1 MKKTLGYILLAILF
15 MAVSPGPE
23 TLRELTQEGRSISN
37 AWLMFFPSTFYY
49 LVAVVVVNDCWL
61 VPKFLLKNK
70 FSVYFLYAS
79 LLSFIASFL
88 SSLSEC
94 ALKMHFGF
102 PNRIQ
107 VDSPVWIIEDSF
119 ANAFFLVLILVG
131 LALIKLY
138 DKWKKDLEE
147 ERIMSESLEK
157 YLGSVRDLLNP
168 ATIFAAMERISMS
181 IFEDRDRAVV
191 LIDDLSAYLRKQLSE
206 LSAPPVIKETIYDK
220 SLFSATTTFLVS
232 RRYGTL
238 RYFIFL
244 LIISFV
250 SYSAF
255 AHERAG
261 APIDSV
267 VNSVV
272 LFAFLTI
279 VSIIVMFWLFRRYEH
294 RQDVMKYI
302 RSISIFLAIII
313 APIFFS
319 LSLVFNKADENG
331 LLPPLLEA
339 FVFLAGIIGICLYV
353 FGLSALLFFQN
364 WIKVQRHITVL
375 HNETIRQEYLF
386 LRRQINPHFLFN
398 VLNNIE
404 ISIFDDP
411 DLASELLRNLIR
423 LLEYQFE
430 DSKRDK
436 TILRNEVEFLE
447 SYLSLEQSRRDN
459 FSFIIDMESAAAEIE
474 IPTLLFIPIVENA
487 AKYSIRSEIKS
498 NVRISFKII
507 GKYLKFECENPY
519 DLEKVKSMSHN
530 GIGLENTRR
539 RLELIYDGKARF
551 ATSQSE
557 NLYNIEVIIPIEKY
571 I

>member
-1 MKKTLGYILLAILF
+1 MKKTLGYILLAIFF

-23 TLRELTQEGRSISN
+23 TLKELTQEGRSISN

-49 LVAVVVVNDCWL
+49 LVAVVVVNNYWL

-70 FSVYFLYAS
+70 FSTYFLYAS
-79 LLSFIASFL
+79 LLSFVASFL

-94 ALKMHFGF
+94 ALKIHFEF

-107 VDSPVWIIEDSF
+107 VDSPIWIIEDSL

-138 DKWKKDLEE
+138 DKWKKDLEQ

-157 YLGSVRDLLNP
+157 YLGSVRDHLNP

-181 IFEDRDRAVV
+181 IFDDRDRAVV

-206 LSAPPVIKETIYDK
+206 LSAHPVIKETIYDK
-220 SLFSATTTFLVS
+220 SLFSSTTTFLVS
-232 RRYGTL
+232 RRYGVL

-255 AHERAG
+255 AHEHAG
-261 APIDSV
+261 APIDSA

-294 RQDVMKYI
+294 RQDVGKYI

-313 APIFFS
+313 APILFS
-319 LSLVFNKADENG
+319 LLLVFNKADENG
-331 LLPPLLEA
+331 LLSPLLET
-339 FVFLAGIIGICLYV
+339 FVFIAGIIGICLYV

-411 DLASELLRNLIR
+411 HLASELLRNLIR

-430 DSKRDK
+430 DSKRDN
-436 TILRNEVEFLE
+436 TILRNEVEFLK
-447 SYLSLEQSRRDN
+447 SYLSLEQSRREN
-459 FSFIIDMESAAAEIE
+459 FSYIIEVESYADEIV

-487 AKYSIRSEIKS
+487 AKYSIRSEIKT

-519 DLEKVKSMSHN
+519 DLEKVKSMSHH
-530 GIGLENTRR
+530 GIGLENTRQ
-539 RLELIYDGKARF
+539 RLELIYDVKARF

-557 NLYNIEVIIPIEKY
+557 TLYNIEVIIPIE
-571 I
+571 

>member
-181 IFEDRDRAVV
+181 IFENRDRAVV

-279 VSIIVMFWLFRRYEH
+279 VSIIVMFWLFRRYER

-339 FVFLAGIIGICLYV
+339 FVFLAGIICICLYV

-487 AKYSIRSEIKS
+487 AKYSIRSEIKT

>member
-319 LSLVFNKADENG
+319 LLLAFNKADENG
-331 LLPPLLEA
+331 LLSTLLEA

-411 DLASELLRNLIR
+411 DLASGLLRDLIR

-436 TILRNEVEFLE
+436 TILRNDVEFLE

-459 FSFIIDMESAAAEIE
+459 FSFIIDMESAAAEIK

-487 AKYSIRSEIKS
+487 AKYSIRSEIKT

>member
-79 LLSFIASFL
+79 LLSFVASFL

-94 ALKMHFGF
+94 ALKVHFGF

-181 IFEDRDRAVV
+181 IFENRDRAVV

-487 AKYSIRSEIKS
+487 AKYSIRSEIKT